1 MTKQIALT
9 DFLTKQQI
17 DNSIALFRQHKD
29 KSVRYIRQQVIEP
42 NMTAIDLKIGQPN
55 DATYL
60 SYAVYYIL
68 CQCTDLTLL
77 H

>member
-1 MTKQIALT
+1 MTKPLTLPDFLSSDQIAT
-9 DFLTKQQI
+9 C
-17 DNSIALFRQHKD
+17 IALFQQHSGN
-29 KSVRYIRQQVIEP
+29 SVRYIRQQVIEP